1 MPTRKRIHKLNN
13 RKKFGGRSIG
23 KMFQNKGTKVAT

>member
-13 RKKFGGRSIG
+13 RKKSGGRSIG